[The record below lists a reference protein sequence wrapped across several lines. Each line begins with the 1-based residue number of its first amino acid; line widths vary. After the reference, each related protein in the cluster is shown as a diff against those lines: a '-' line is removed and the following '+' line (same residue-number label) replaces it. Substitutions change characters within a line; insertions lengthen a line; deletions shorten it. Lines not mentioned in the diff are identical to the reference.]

1 MYWSSPK
8 IEPASRNDCAT
19 CINLEMLLTWC
30 KPPCEQNRVVSRFGQ
45 LFESRFV
52 KKCLKLATF
61 VYEFFVFS
69 TKSDNFA
76 VLTFGKHI
84 VLEKHKHSEGLEI
97 ADCTECF
104 VSKQIDK
111 NWTWIIENRVAPWV
125 KEKGSEGYW
134 NYVNVYSQYTN
145 VLEKGLTRSKFADLI
160 ITLCPKGFK
169 EGKTKD
175 QLKWNMDNKP
185 ITITLENIKD
195 WEGDCRNGIIIG
207 ELKKLFEEPVP
218 DYPEE
223 EEEEEEV
230 LQTIESRLK
239 EYLEKRIATDP
250 FAKIYSNKSY
260 CGFTPT
266 LAIEKYASP
275 KFMEQSI
282 PSHVIVFECVDST
295 LTADMVTMLSGR
307 YVSDRKIKLVITSSK
322 GIDKHIQCIATNRD
336 ICLMRID
343 PNYEVTDHCFIT
355 PRMDE
360 FKSVSQIECD
370 MLRGNLPMTV
380 PLVICDVTRLTTSLT
395 DFFRWNGMDV
405 PTECIHAPMLTHE
418 FIENEATKLIKE
430 EIDYYV
436 KSLEK
441 ISPSDKVPVCEIDP
455 YKIAKKMGLKVI
467 RTNLSKK
474 RHLGNFDYR
483 KRLVRLSNSQADGN
497 PRDRYSMSHEI
508 GHDVLHSNQ
517 RFREFMERDAQLA
530 GEAATDIWERH
541 WLDTQA
547 NYFASCLLM
556 PRKVVALLY
565 SIYWK
570 KWFKREQVCPLTI
583 ADDFYNDKNFQNIVG
598 PMSRKMK
605 VSLEAMKNTL
615 IEMEL
620 ITIDIFDS
628 NMTLQFG

>member
-1 MYWSSPK
+1 MEL
-8 IEPASRNDCAT
+8 I
-19 CINLEMLLTWC
+19 
-30 KPPCEQNRVVSRFGQ
+30 
-45 LFESRFV
+45 
-52 KKCLKLATF
+52 
-61 VYEFFVFS
+61 
-69 TKSDNFA
+69 
-76 VLTFGKHI
+76 
-84 VLEKHKHSEGLEI
+84 
-97 ADCTECF
+97 DCTKCF

-125 KEKGSEGYW
+125 KEKGHEGYL
-134 NYVNVYSQYTN
+134 NYVNVYSQYIN
-145 VLEKGLTRSKFADLI
+145 VLEEGLTRGKFTDLI

-175 QLKWNMDNKP
+175 QLKWNMERMP
-185 ITITLENIKD
+185 ITVTLKNIEDLKED
-195 WEGDCRNGIIIG
+195 SRYGMIIG
-207 ELKKLFEEPVP
+207 ELKQLFEEPVP
-218 DYPEE
+218 EYPK
-223 EEEEEEV
+223 EEV
-230 LQTIESRLK
+230 QQTIESRLK

-250 FAKIYSNKSY
+250 YAKIYSNQCY

-266 LAIEKYASP
+266 FAIEKYASP
-275 KFMEQSI
+275 KFMEQRK
-282 PSHVIVFECVDST
+282 PSHVIVFECVEST

-307 YVSDRKIKLVITSSK
+307 YVSDRKIKLVITGTK
-322 GIDKHIQCIATNRD
+322 GIDKHIQSIATNREV
-336 ICLMRID
+336 CLMRID
-343 PNYEVTDHCFIT
+343 PNYEVTDNCFIT

-360 FKSVSQIECD
+360 FKSVNQIECD

-380 PLVICDVTRLTTSLT
+380 PLVIDDVTRLTTSLT
-395 DFFRWNGMDV
+395 DFLRWNGINVHTDY
-405 PTECIHAPMLTHE
+405 PHAPILTHE

-436 KSLEK
+436 ILLEK
-441 ISPSDKVPVCEIDP
+441 LSPSDKVPVCEIDP
-455 YKIAKKMGLKVI
+455 YKIAKEMGLKVI

-483 KRLVRLSNSQADGN
+483 KRLVRLSSSQADGN
-497 PRDRYSMSHEI
+497 PRDRFSMGHEI
-508 GHDVLHSNQ
+508 GHDVLHSNR
-517 RFREFMERDAQLA
+517 RFREFMERDAQLG

-583 ADDFYNDKNFQNIVG
+583 ADNFYNDKNFQNIVG

-615 IEMEL
+615 IDMEL
-620 ITIDIFDS
+620 ITTDIPF
-628 NMTLQFG
+628 